1 MTRITTFKGC
11 VSSMKPLHQSK
22 SKHKRSHAVQKPVV
36 RTSSTIAAQA
46 SAYLGTPVCI
56 GLKDGSVYYGI
67 LEDIEANQVIL
78 QGFKATK
85 KLPRKKSKS
94 KAQISSLGSLGG
106 LGSMLGMLGGG
117 GLGGLLGGGG
127 SGGGLGGL
135 LGGGGSSGGL
145 GGLLGGGSLGG
156 LGQGAAGSGA
166 GAGGIFGNIGSFMK
180 MGMGVISFI
189 MPLMKNFSI

>member
-1 MTRITTFKGC
+1 
-11 VSSMKPLHQSK
+11 MKPQYQSK
-22 SKHKRSHAVQKPVV
+22 SKHKRGHVLQKSVA
-36 RTSSTIAAQA
+36 RASSTMAAQA
-46 SAYLGTPVCI
+46 RAHLGTPVCI

-78 QGFKATK
+78 QGFKANK
-85 KLPRKKSKS
+85 KLTLKKSKS

-127 SGGGLGGL
+127 S
-135 LGGGGSSGGL
+135 SGGL
-145 GGLLGGGSLGG
+145 GGLLGG
-156 LGQGAAGSGA
+156 LGQGAAGSTG

>member
-1 MTRITTFKGC
+1 
-11 VSSMKPLHQSK
+11 MKPQYQSK
-22 SKHKRSHAVQKPVV
+22 SKRKRGQVLQKSVV

-56 GLKDGSVYYGI
+56 GLRDGSVYYGI

-78 QGFKATK
+78 QGFKAKK
-85 KLPRKKSKS
+85 KLPRNKSKS

-127 SGGGLGGL
+127 S
-135 LGGGGSSGGL
+135 SGGL
-145 GGLLGGGSLGG
+145 GGLLGG
-156 LGQGAAGSGA
+156 LGQGAAGSAA
-166 GAGGIFGNIGSFMK
+166 GAGGLFGNLGSFMK

>member
-22 SKHKRSHAVQKPVV
+22 SKQKRSHAVQKSAV
-36 RTSSTIAAQA
+36 RTIAAQA
-46 SAYLGTPVCI
+46 AAHLGTPVCI

-117 GLGGLLGGGG
+117 GLGGLFGGGG
-127 SGGGLGGL
+127 SA
-135 LGGGGSSGGL
+135 GGL
-145 GGLLGGGSLGG
+145 GGLLGGGS
-156 LGQGAAGSGA
+156 A
-166 GAGGIFGNIGSFMK
+166 GAGGLFGNIGSFMK

>member
-1 MTRITTFKGC
+1 
-11 VSSMKPLHQSK
+11 MKPLHQSK
-22 SKHKRSHAVQKPVV
+22 SKHKRSHAVQKSAV

-46 SAYLGTPVCI
+46 AAHLGTPVCI

-85 KLPRKKSKS
+85 KLPRNKNKS

-106 LGSMLGMLGGG
+106 LGNMLGMLGGG

-135 LGGGGSSGGL
+135 LGGGGSAGGL
-145 GGLLGGGSLGG
+145 
-156 LGQGAAGSGA
+156 
-166 GAGGIFGNIGSFMK
+166 FGNIGSFMK

-189 MPLMKNFSI
+189 MPLMKNFFK